1 MYRTEKYRNMKNSD
15 VKMLVLKILRKYLE
29 GEQSSLGEKGNLCVF
44 WNFLCIF
51 YVFFHAFFSYS

>member
-44 WNFLCIF
+44 
-51 YVFFHAFFSYS
+51 